1 VSLIEA
7 IVLGILQGLTE
18 FLPISSSAHQLIVPA
33 MLGWEDPGA
42 AFTAVTQLGTEAAVL
57 IYFRNDIW
65 SIATVWVRSLY
76 RPVLRST
83 AHARMG
89 WYLIV
94 ATIPIG
100 LLGLVF
106 ESQIENGARDLYL
119 VGTVLIVFGLVLG
132 YADRVG
138 KHERELGQ
146 ISTRDGLL
154 IGLAQSLAL
163 IPGVSRSGA
172 TMSAGLLLG
181 LERAAAARFSFL
193 LAVPAVVLSGL
204 YQLTGVL
211 SGEEG
216 QGAPLG
222 YILLATVISFF
233 VGYAA
238 IAWLLR
244 YLTTHSVGIF
254 VGYRVALGALVIGL
268 TAAGA
273 IQSPG

>member
-7 IVLGILQGLTE
+7 IVLGIIQGLTE
-18 FLPISSSAHQLIVPA
+18 FLPISSSAHQLIA
-33 MLGWEDPGA
+33 SAFFGWDDPGA

-57 IYFRNDIW
+57 IYFRRDLW
-65 SIATVWVRSLY
+65 AIATTWASSL
-76 RPVLRST
+76 RNPALRIT
-83 AHARMG
+83 TDARVG

-100 LLGLVF
+100 VLGLTF
-106 ESQIENGARDLYL
+106 EEQIENGARDLWL
-119 VGTVLIVFGLVLG
+119 VGTVLIVFGLILG

-138 KHERELGQ
+138 SHERDVDQL
-146 ISTRDGLL
+146 SVRDGVA
-154 IGLAQSLAL
+154 IGVAQSLAL

-181 LERAAAARFSFL
+181 LDRAAAARFSFL
-193 LAVPAVVLSGL
+193 LAIPAVLASGL
-204 YQLTGVL
+204 YQLVGIL

-216 QGAPLG
+216 GDEPFG
-222 YILLATVISFF
+222 YVALATVISFV

-244 YLTTHSVGIF
+244 YLSNHSVAVF
-254 VGYRVALGALVIGL
+254 VWYRIALGVLVLAL
-268 TAAGA
+268 TAAGVISA
-273 IQSPG
+273 